1 MSGFLSFKN
10 DPVFIVAGAD
20 DANAKEWKFD
30 NAGNIILPQGGNIL
44 NYSGSSVLN
53 PLNTGN
59 ISFNADTISNSINNN
74 DINITVNSSILGNLT
89 WNFSP
94 EGKLTLPENGQII
107 QNFSITK
114 TTTFDLITPLTPTII
129 WSSDSVYT
137 STAKLLIM
145 LEQDPGDS
153 SPDHVQS
160 CEAMIAAKG
169 AGGIGPDVPTMS
181 VYGIVSTSIAALA
194 TFSVQRNATT
204 KKIEVLATLNNTNEP
219 AYIRINSVELLSRG

>member
-10 DPVFIVAGAD
+10 DPVLIVAGAD

-30 NAGNIILPQGGNIL
+30 NAGNIVLPQGGNIL

-59 ISFNADTISNSINNN
+59 ITFDADTIENSISNN
-74 DINITVNSSILGNLT
+74 DINITVNSTVLGNLT

-94 EGKLTLPENGQII
+94 EGKFTLPENGQIV

-114 TTTFDLITPLTPTII
+114 TTTFNITDPLTPTII

-153 SPDHVQS
+153 SPDDVQS

-169 AGGIGPDVPTMS
+169 AGGIGPDIPSMS
-181 VYGIVSTSIAALA
+181 VYGITYTSLAALA
-194 TFSVQRNATT
+194 TFAVQRNAVT
-204 KKIEVLATLNNTNEP
+204 KKIEVVATLNNTTEP

>member
-10 DPVFIVAGAD
+10 DPVLIVAGAD
-20 DANAKEWKFD
+20 NANAKEWKFD

-44 NYSGSSVLN
+44 SYSGSSVLN

-59 ISFNADTISNSINNN
+59 ITFDADTIGNNFSNN
-74 DINITVNSSILGNLT
+74 DINITVNSTILGDLT
-89 WNFSP
+89 WNFSSD
-94 EGKLTLPENGQII
+94 GNLTVPNNGQII

-114 TTTFDLITPLTPTII
+114 TISFDIIDPLTPTII
-129 WSSDSVYT
+129 WSSDSAYT

-153 SPDHVQS
+153 SSDDVQS

-169 AGGIGPDVPTMS
+169 EGGLGPDIPSMS
-181 VYGIVSTSIAALA
+181 VYGITYTSLSALA
-194 TFSVQRNATT
+194 TFAVQRNGVSN
-204 KKIEVLATLNNTNEP
+204 KIEVVATLNNTTEP
-219 AYIRINSVELLSRG
+219 AYIRIHSVELLSRG